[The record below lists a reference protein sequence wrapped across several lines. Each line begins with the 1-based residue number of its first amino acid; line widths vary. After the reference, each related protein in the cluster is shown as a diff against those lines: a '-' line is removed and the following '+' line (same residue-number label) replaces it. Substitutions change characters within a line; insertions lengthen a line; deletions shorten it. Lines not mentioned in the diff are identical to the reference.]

1 MGSSTTTEMSELGC
15 NIYVATL
22 PLDFD
27 DRQLFD
33 LFAPYGP
40 INSARIMRKK
50 GTRDSKGY
58 GFVFYKNPSSAELAI
73 GSLSGSVI
81 GGKRIQVRLA
91 HHDASAAFSSQHTP
105 KSTSSTP
112 GSRPLQSMHQPPPSP
127 LQLQPQQP
135 PLVSPPLQPLV
146 PAAATNP
153 PMIMTTAQFPT
164 FYPTMYPVPIP
175 PALSPPSTPAGHGVF
190 PPPLMLVQQF
200 TPQPQQVTPQTT
212 FYVCLPEGGIS
223 NSALV

>member
-1 MGSSTTTEMSELGC
+1 MGSPTTTDMSELGC

-33 LFAPYGP
+33 LFAPYGS

-58 GFVFYKNPSSAELAI
+58 GFVFYKNASSAELAI

-91 HHDASAAFSSQHTP
+91 HPDASAAYNSQHTP
-105 KSTSSTP
+105 KSSSSTP
-112 GSRPLQSMHQPPPSP
+112 GCRPLHSMHQPPPSP
-127 LQLQPQQP
+127 LQLQSQHP

-146 PAAATNP
+146 PAPSTNP
-153 PMIMTTAQFPT
+153 PMIMATAQFPT
-164 FYPTMYPVPIP
+164 LYPTMYPVAIQ
-175 PALSPPSTPAGHGVF
+175 PAISPPSTPAGHGVF

-212 FYVCLPEGGIS
+212 FYVCLPESGIPS
-223 NSALV
+223 PAIM